1 MQEYIATNKKVMDS
15 MQKTRDL
22 QVEQMNK
29 YQAEL
34 QDKKLLDIEVKKL
47 KQQLSAAQ
55 ERVTTMKNL
64 HEANV
69 KNSEYMENS
78 IQQMINSLEVAKQE
92 RTEEIL
98 DIIFCINQV
107 VQKGKD
113 KAVLMDLQSKIKNEY
128 IERLKPFFIA
138 YKIKL

>member
-55 ERVTTMKNL
+55 ERVITMKNL